1 MLVYAP
7 DSNRNRGDTEEV
19 HPVIDPLWEYIFS
32 QNTNF
37 LATEQLKNSNVN
49 IVSVPD
55 ADDHTVDFEPF
66 YFELFPS
73 GVLDNYRIT
82 ERQKTPG
89 YDMAIEDY
97 EPEKDIGRPRVLRKW
112 APITR
117 ADYLLESLSQ
127 GLFHYT
133 VFENKSK
140 KGGKE
145 VHDPL
150 ILFAHLHNI

>member
-1 MLVYAP
+1 MSVYAP
-7 DSNRNRGDTEEV
+7 DANREDTESV
-19 HPVIDPLWEYIFS
+19 HPVIDPLWEYINS

-37 LATEQLKNSNVN
+37 LNAEHLKNFNVN
-49 IVSVPD
+49 IFSTPD
-55 ADDHTVDFEPF
+55 ADDHTVDFVPF

-73 GVLDNYRIT
+73 EILDKYRIT

-89 YDMAIEDY
+89 DDMAIEDY

-117 ADYLLESLSQ
+117 GDSLLESLSQ

-133 VFENKSK
+133 VFENRSK

-150 ILFAHLHNI
+150 ILFAQLRNI